1 MTARVKVA
9 MALRRSTR
17 NSLAIMALNV
27 LTRVGRGTGAS
38 AIRAAT
44 SDCRGDDPGVFR
56 RSWWGP
62 LPSGGGGHS
71 RYSRP
76 VSVRNTVSR
85 LGLSWVASRTVS
97 PAAEPAVTSSPS
109 TPSGSRVK
117 TRT

>member
-44 SDCRGDDPGVFR
+44 SDAEGTPGCIR
-56 RSWWGP
+56 RYRWGC
-62 LPSGGGGHS
+62 SCGGHS

-76 VSVRNTVSR
+76 VRVRNTVSR